1 MSTPTNAPK
10 WFVRG
15 DIDGFFGLFIDNLLQ
30 ILLIAAL
37 CKGVLNFDDALVFG
51 KIVPGAAV
59 SILVGNLFYSW
70 QAMRLAKRTGRTDV
84 TALPYGINTVSI
96 IAFVFFVMAP
106 VYGIAKEKGHANPSQ
121 LAWEAGLFA
130 CLTGAVIE
138 IIGAFTADWLRRYTP
153 RAALLS
159 ALAGIAITFISM
171 GFIFQMFAMPIVTVV
186 PLFIMLVCYAG
197 NVKFRFLP
205 GGLLS
210 VIVGGILAWGSYYLV
225 LQFPSLG
232 WAVWTPPAFNE
243 ISIAFH
249 PPIPVFSE
257 LFRTLADSTA
267 WPYMT
272 IILPMSL
279 FNVLGSL
286 QNLESADAAGDHY
299 ETKPSLL
306 VNGIGSVVAA
316 LFGSPFPTT
325 IYIGHPGWKA
335 MGARIGYSVLN
346 GFVITVVSLLG
357 VVSVVTHI
365 VPIEAMLPILLW
377 IGIII
382 TAQSFADVPKRHYL
396 AVAIGLIPS
405 LAAWARSPIIDAALT
420 PGTYLEAVKS
430 MPMKGVSLSG
440 AIALEQGFII
450 TSILFSAALAY
461 IIDRQF
467 HKAAG
472 WLGAAAVFSF
482 VGLIHAYTLK
492 PFSPE
497 PKLGLFVAPEFAIG
511 YGISAIYMLVL
522 HLTGHSDKGVSGD
535 AGLDEQKRPV

>member
-1 MSTPTNAPK
+1 MSTTTNSPR

-15 DIDGFFGLFIDNLLQ
+15 DIDGFFGLFVDNLLQ
-30 ILLIAAL
+30 LILIAGL
-37 CKGVLNFDDALVFG
+37 CGLIGFDDNL
-51 KIVPGAAV
+51 IYSRIIPGAAI
-59 SILVGNLFYSW
+59 SILVGNVYYSW
-70 QAMRLAKRTGRTDV
+70 QAMQLARRTGRTDV

-96 IAFVFFVMAP
+96 IAFVFLVMAP
-106 VYGIAKEKGHANPSQ
+106 VHALAKQNNHPDPAR

-130 CLTGAVIE
+130 CLIGAVIE
-138 IIGAFTADWLRRYTP
+138 IIGAFTADWLRKYTP

-171 GFIFQMFAMPIVTVV
+171 GFIFQMFAMPIVTIV

-197 NVKFRFLP
+197 NVKFKFLP

-210 VIVGGILAWGSYYLV
+210 VIVGGILAWGSYL
-225 LQFPSLG
+225 LMTKFPGLG
-232 WAVWTPPAFNE
+232 WSVWTPPTQEPINITFHWPLPAFK
-243 ISIAFH
+243 
-249 PPIPVFSE
+249 E
-257 LFRTLADSTA
+257 LARTLADPNC
-267 WPYMT
+267 WQYMT

-286 QNLESADAAGDHY
+286 QNLESAEAAGDRY

-306 VNGIGSVVAA
+306 VNGIGSVAAA

-335 MGARIGYSVLN
+335 MGARIGYSVVN
-346 GFVITVVSLLG
+346 GVVITAVSLLG
-357 VVSVVTHI
+357 VVTVVKHVI
-365 VPIEAMLPILLW
+365 PIETMLPILLW

-405 LAAWARSPIIDAALT
+405 LAAWARSPIIDAALN
-420 PGTYLEAVKS
+420 GNSYVDAAKS
-430 MPMKGVSLSG
+430 MPLRGVYLTG
-440 AIALEQGFII
+440 VIALEQGFII

-461 IIDRQF
+461 IIDKQF

-472 WLGAAAVFSF
+472 WLAAAAFFSC
-482 VGLIHAYTLK
+482 VGLIHAYTLT
-492 PFSPE
+492 PMMPV
-497 PKLGLFVAPEFAIG
+497 PKLGFWAAPEFAIG
-511 YGISAIYMLVL
+511 YGISAIYMFVL
-522 HLTGHSDKGVSGD
+522 HKTGHSAKVPPPDEP
-535 AGLDEQKRPV
+535 LDEQRRPV